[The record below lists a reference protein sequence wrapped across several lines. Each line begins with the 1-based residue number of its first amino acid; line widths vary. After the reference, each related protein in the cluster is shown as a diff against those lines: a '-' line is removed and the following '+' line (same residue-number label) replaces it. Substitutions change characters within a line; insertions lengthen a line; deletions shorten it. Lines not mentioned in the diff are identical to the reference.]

1 MKEIIKDK
9 IKDLEQD
16 YDYWLEIYDRDGLEY
31 QEKKLNIIRAQI
43 SVLNEILERGD
54 NYEKSLLYNR
64 SK

>member
-16 YDYWLEIYDRDGLEY
+16 YDYWLEIYDRDELEY

-43 SVLNEILERGD
+43 SVLNEILDRGD
-54 NYEKSLLYNR
+54 YIDSD
-64 SK
+64 

>member
-16 YDYWLEIYDRDGLEY
+16 YDYWLEIYDRDELEY

-43 SVLNEILERGD
+43 SVLNEILDRGD
-54 NYEKSLLYNR
+54 YIDSN
-64 SK
+64 

>member
-54 NYEKSLLYNR
+54 NIDNN
-64 SK
+64 

>member
-1 MKEIIKDK
+1 MKEIIKGK

-43 SVLNEILERGD
+43 SVLNEILESSD
-54 NYEKSLLYNR
+54 NDV
-64 SK
+64 

>member
-1 MKEIIKDK
+1 MKEIIKGK

-54 NYEKSLLYNR
+54 HIDSD
-64 SK
+64 

>member
-31 QEKKLNIIRAQI
+31 QENKLNIIRAQI

-54 NYEKSLLYNR
+54 YIDSN
-64 SK
+64 

>member
-1 MKEIIKDK
+1 MKEIIKGK

-31 QEKKLNIIRAQI
+31 QENKLNIIRAQI

-54 NYEKSLLYNR
+54 YIDSD
-64 SK
+64 

>member
-31 QEKKLNIIRAQI
+31 QENKLNIIRAQI

-54 NYEKSLLYNR
+54 YIDSD
-64 SK
+64 

>member
-31 QEKKLNIIRAQI
+31 QENKLDIIRAQI

-54 NYEKSLLYNR
+54 ENDNN
-64 SK
+64 

>member
-31 QEKKLNIIRAQI
+31 QENKLNIIRAQI

-54 NYEKSLLYNR
+54 NIDSD
-64 SK
+64 

>member
-54 NYEKSLLYNR
+54 YIDSD
-64 SK
+64 